1 MNFLREIFSK
11 DSDKNNILEENR
23 QLKDKKKYVSKEL
36 ERLKEEKDEITT
48 KYIELLEEK
57 SKGFDLYLYY
67 YDLYAE
73 TYTLTK

>member
-23 QLKDKKKYVSKEL
+23 QLKVKKKYVSKEL

-48 KYIELLEEK
+48 KYIELLEEARYQNLSLLLK
-57 SKGFDLYLYY
+57 IYCLVF
-67 YDLYAE
+67 
-73 TYTLTK
+73 